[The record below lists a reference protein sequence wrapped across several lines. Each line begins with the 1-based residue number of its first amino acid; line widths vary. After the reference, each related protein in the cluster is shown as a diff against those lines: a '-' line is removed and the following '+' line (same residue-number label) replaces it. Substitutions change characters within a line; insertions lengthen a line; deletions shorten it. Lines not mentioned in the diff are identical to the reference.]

1 VDFRLCAQKWLGA
14 GRSGIL
20 FECGTGAVEFSASCR
35 RDDEEFG
42 LGRLEKL
49 IVQHQEKSAQKILE
63 VIYHTIFAFGNQTKW
78 QDDITVVVI
87 KKLGS

>member
-1 VDFRLCAQKWLGA
+1 
-14 GRSGIL
+14 
-20 FECGTGAVEFSASCR
+20 
-35 RDDEEFG
+35 
-42 LGRLEKL
+42 LEKL